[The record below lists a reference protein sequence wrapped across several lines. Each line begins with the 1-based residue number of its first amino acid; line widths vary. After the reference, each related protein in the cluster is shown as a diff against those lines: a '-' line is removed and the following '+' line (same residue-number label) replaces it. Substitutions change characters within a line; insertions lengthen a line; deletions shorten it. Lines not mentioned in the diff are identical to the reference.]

1 MPTPP
6 ILLDPEFTRLWQH
19 VSATL
24 DRRGIADRRWVQ
36 LPDGLPAAVRARLSE
51 LVPGRSSRRLDL
63 AALERRLVAHGSDL
77 LTLLAEAGC
86 PPAGRREAL
95 DLERD
100 RRRARDDALSAAARD
115 VLGDDPWVH
124 AWVGQVRSRVPDDE
138 AARRLVGVVARVLE
152 LADAPGER
160 SRGEVAAQAV
170 RWAHDL
176 DRGGAYRRPVGL
188 ALAYR
193 AAAAPGDVGHGHIGH
208 RDVGHWDDP
217 EVWAAAGLPG
227 DLVATPVLTWALPLL
242 GDGLAAAVRATT
254 AAGAPMP
261 LTVLSLRDMPIDVPP
276 GTVVRSVENPRLL
289 EAAVQQERAAPMICT
304 SGNPTTAPSLLIRRL
319 LAAGAEVR
327 HHGDFD
333 PDGVAITA
341 RLYVEGVIPWCM
353 TAADYTEALADAQRA
368 GVDLR
373 EVTGPV
379 PPTPWDPELQRE
391 MQRAG
396 RAVDE
401 ERVMDAL
408 LAEHDG
414 SG

>member
-6 ILLDPEFTRLWQH
+6 VLLDPEFAQLWQH
-19 VSATL
+19 VSAAL
-24 DRRGIADRRWVQ
+24 DRRGITDRGWVR
-36 LPDGLPAAVRARLSE
+36 LPDGLPATVRARLGE
-51 LVPGRSSRRLDL
+51 LVPGRSTRRLDL
-63 AALERRLVAHGSDL
+63 AALERRLGGHGSDL

-86 PPAGRREAL
+86 PPTGRREAL
-95 DLERD
+95 DLDRE
-100 RRRARDDALSAAARD
+100 RRRARDDALAAAARAA
-115 VLGDDPWVH
+115 LGDDPWVY

-138 AARRLVGVVARVLE
+138 AARRVVGVVARVLE
-152 LADAPGER
+152 LADAPGVR

-176 DRGGAYRRPVGL
+176 DRGGAHRRPVGL

-193 AAAAPGDVGHGHIGH
+193 AGAGHG
-208 RDVGHWDDP
+208 DVGHWDDP

-242 GDGLAAAVRATT
+242 GEGLAAAVRATT

-261 LTVLSLRDMPIDVPP
+261 LTLLSLRAMPIDLPSA
-276 GTVVRSVENPRLL
+276 TVVRSVENPRLL
-289 EAAVQQERAAPMICT
+289 EAAVQQGRAEPMICT

-319 LAAGAEVR
+319 LEAGVEVR
-327 HHGDFD
+327 HHGDLD

-341 RLYVEGVIPWCM
+341 RLYAGGVVPWRM
-353 TAADYTEALADAQRA
+353 TAADYTEALADAERA
-368 GVDLR
+368 GVELR
-373 EVTGPV
+373 EITGPV
-379 PPTPWDPELQRE
+379 PPTPWDPELQRAME
-391 MQRAG
+391 RAA

-408 LAEHDG
+408 LAEHG
-414 SG
+414 SSG

>member
-1 MPTPP
+1 MATPP
-6 ILLDPEFTRLWQH
+6 VLLELEFLPLWQH

-24 DRRGIADRRWVQ
+24 EKRGLQDRGWVS
-36 LPDGLPAAVRARLSE
+36 LPAGTPTAVRARLKE
-51 LVPGRSSRRLDL
+51 IAPGRSQARLHL
-63 AALERRLVAHGSDL
+63 ATLDRGLAPHGTDL

-86 PPAGRREAL
+86 PPTGRREAR
-95 DLERD
+95 DAERAGRD
-100 RRRARDDALSAAARD
+100 ARDEALSAAARD
-115 VLGDDPWVH
+115 ALEDDPWVH
-124 AWVGQVRSRVPDDE
+124 AWVGEVRSRVPDDE

-176 DRGGAYRRPVGL
+176 DRGRAYRRPAGL
-188 ALAYR
+188 ALALR
-193 AAAAPGDVGHGHIGH
+193 AGTD
-208 RDVGHWDDP
+208 RHWDDP

-242 GDGLAAAVRATT
+242 GDGLAAAVRSAT

-261 LTVLSLRDMPIDVPP
+261 LTVLSLRDMPVDLPS
-276 GTVVRSVENPRLL
+276 GTVVLSVENPRLL
-289 EAAVQQERAAPMICT
+289 EAAVQQGRAAPMICT

-319 LAAGAEVR
+319 LEAGAEVS

-341 RLYVEGVIPWCM
+341 RLHAEGVVPWRM
-353 TAADYTEALADAQRA
+353 TAADYTEALAVAERA
-368 GVDLR
+368 GVELR
-373 EVTGPV
+373 EITAPV
-379 PPTPWDPELQRE
+379 PPTPWDPELR
-391 MQRAG
+391 RAME
-396 RAVDE
+396 RAALSVDE

-408 LAEHDG
+408 LAEHG
-414 SG
+414 SSG